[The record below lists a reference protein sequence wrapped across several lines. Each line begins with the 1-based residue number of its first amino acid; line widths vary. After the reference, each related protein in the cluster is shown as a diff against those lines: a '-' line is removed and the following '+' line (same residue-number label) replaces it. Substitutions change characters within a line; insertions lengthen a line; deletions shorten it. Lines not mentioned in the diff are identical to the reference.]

1 MCEIAS
7 NGTLAFA
14 FIAKEETIKYAQ
26 VVSESLGIPLLA
38 VGLESKGEKKI
49 KAVQKGLTGG
59 MEAKMTVDIGHEII
73 GERYIVSILM
83 IFLDFFEIFLNFIFL
98 VFNIIF
104 LNLCQIKRKLFDTVI
119 TCK

>member
-38 VGLESKGEKKI
+38 VGLESEGEKKI

-83 IFLDFFEIFLNFIFL
+83 IFFEIFLNFIFL
-98 VFNIIF
+98 VFDIIF